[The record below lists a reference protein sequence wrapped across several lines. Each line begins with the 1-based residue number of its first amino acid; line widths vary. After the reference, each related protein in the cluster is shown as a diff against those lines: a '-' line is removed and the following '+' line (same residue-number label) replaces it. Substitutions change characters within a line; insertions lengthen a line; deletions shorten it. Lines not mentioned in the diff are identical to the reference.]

1 MADLTKLSADLDAT
15 IAALQA
21 GLTSI
26 PPEQAVAVIE
36 SWQQQ
41 LKGMDLADDLG
52 ELKAALTG
60 GGGGGA
66 SLSSILTDLGEDTG
80 ETASSASGEVAAK
93 LKQLGSLLSQAGS
106 SLA

>member
-1 MADLTKLSADLDAT
+1 MADQISADLDAT
-15 IAALQA
+15 IAALQQ

-36 SWQQQ
+36 SWQQKLQ
-41 LKGMDLADDLG
+41 GLDLAEDLG

-60 GGGGGA
+60 TGDGA
-66 SLSSILTDLGEDTG
+66 SLSSILTDLGEDTA
-80 ETASSASGEVAAK
+80 ETASGASGDVAAK
-93 LKQLGSLLSQAGS
+93 LKQLGSLLSQAGT